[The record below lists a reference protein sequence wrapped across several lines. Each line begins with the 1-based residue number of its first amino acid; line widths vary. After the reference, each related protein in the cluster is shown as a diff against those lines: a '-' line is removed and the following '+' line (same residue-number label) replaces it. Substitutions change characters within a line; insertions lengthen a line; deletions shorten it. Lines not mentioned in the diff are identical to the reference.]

1 MEVSAV
7 ATFFPPEIWRLDAP
21 IPIFLPRPGE
31 LCLTWMLTP
40 RQSAKK
46 PFVNLD
52 GGEEVRDPVGAFA
65 GFFAG
70 DRAAVR
76 QAAIVTALQMLAA
89 EARG

>member
-1 MEVSAV
+1 
-7 ATFFPPEIWRLDAP
+7 
-21 IPIFLPRPGE
+21 
-31 LCLTWMLTP
+31 MLTP

-76 QAAIVTALQMLAA
+76 QAPS
-89 EARG
+89 